1 MEVVIVMHYTEL
13 QLCVTQW
20 SILFPAKDM
29 AEIQLLS
36 PDNQGTASFQTDD
49 LGRQKCLAGHNSV
62 RRGSP
67 AAA

>member
-1 MEVVIVMHYTEL
+1 MHYTEL
-13 QLCVTQW
+13 QLCVKQL

-36 PDNQGTASFQTDD
+36 PDNQRTASFQTVDP
-49 LGRQKCLAGHNSV
+49 GRQKCLAGHNT
-62 RRGSP
+62 